1 MGTGEVDEAKQKEE
15 KTHLKFDD
23 VTWRSQA
30 LFKELCCKNIDL
42 HTFCVPPDV
51 WIMPLCSLNTPL
63 TEDDHHALVKVCR
76 EAINDKAVC
85 FLRLLHFFA

>member
-42 HTFCVPPDV
+42 HNFWCHL
-51 WIMPLCSLNTPL
+51 M
-63 TEDDHHALVKVCR
+63 
-76 EAINDKAVC
+76 
-85 FLRLLHFFA
+85 FG

>member
-23 VTWRSQA
+23 VTWRSQV

-42 HTFCVPPDV
+42 HTF
-51 WIMPLCSLNTPL
+51 LCHLM
-63 TEDDHHALVKVCR
+63 
-76 EAINDKAVC
+76 
-85 FLRLLHFFA
+85 FG